1 MKSLS
6 KILAG
11 VLVLALGAGLIGCN
25 EPQAQALSEKTGLLK
40 FSSYQELYSYLKETA
55 NVEQRYFFG
64 SFAADTAVNSA
75 LLESTEES
83 KEYSQT
89 NTQVEGIDEGDIV
102 KTDGE
107 YIYIL
112 SGDDISIVKAQG
124 AESAEVARINVA
136 KDDEKGQS
144 WEYVQEFYVA
154 DGLLSVI
161 KFKNQYLPANDLQA
175 SSDVAVNRI
184 MPLKNVTYV
193 SIYDVSDKENIT
205 LKAELG
211 QDGYF
216 VSSRLKDGKLYLLS
230 SYANGQSWK
239 EDDILSYVPCLYN
252 GTKTE
257 AVAID
262 DISLLPKK
270 EGVEYTVINEIDIE
284 KGKISSTQGILGG
297 YATVYMNENNLYLAY
312 DHYNV
317 EKEEKTI
324 EGRKVEEY
332 TNTTETDIVR
342 ISLGEMETAAFGSID
357 GYLLNQFALDEYE
370 GNLRIAATVDKY
382 VYQTS
387 EDQVKGYSNYETIE
401 DTNANCLYVLDDDL
415 KIIGTISD
423 LAPDERI
430 YSVRFDGEVG
440 YFVTFRQVDPL
451 FSVDL
456 SNPAAPKI
464 MGELKI
470 PGFSQ
475 YLHVYGEDLLFGLGM
490 TADEKT
496 GRTGSLKL
504 SMFDVSNPYDVTEK
518 HQLVLEENYS
528 TALYNHKAILVAK
541 EKDLIAFPV
550 DKGYKVFGYDEM
562 TGFINVGEIETD
574 NWCGDSRGVYI
585 DDYFYVCS
593 DKQIYILDMN
603 NFALAKELTI
613 GKDADDYGRLM
624 IN

>member
-1 MKSLS
+1 M
-6 KILAG
+6 
-11 VLVLALGAGLIGCN
+11 
-25 EPQAQALSEKTGLLK
+25 
-40 FSSYQELYSYLKETA
+40 
-55 NVEQRYFFG
+55 
-64 SFAADTAVNSA
+64 
-75 LLESTEES
+75 
-83 KEYSQT
+83 
-89 NTQVEGIDEGDIV
+89 
-102 KTDGE
+102 
-107 YIYIL
+107 
-112 SGDDISIVKAQG
+112 
-124 AESAEVARINVA
+124 
-136 KDDEKGQS
+136 
-144 WEYVQEFYVA
+144 
-154 DGLLSVI
+154 
-161 KFKNQYLPANDLQA
+161 
-175 SSDVAVNRI
+175 
-184 MPLKNVTYV
+184 
-193 SIYDVSDKENIT
+193 
-205 LKAELG
+205 
-211 QDGYF
+211 
-216 VSSRLKDGKLYLLS
+216 
-230 SYANGQSWK
+230 
-239 EDDILSYVPCLYN
+239 
-252 GTKTE
+252 
-257 AVAID
+257 
-262 DISLLPKK
+262 
-270 EGVEYTVINEIDIE
+270 
-284 KGKISSTQGILGG
+284 
-297 YATVYMNENNLYLAY
+297 
-312 DHYNV
+312 
-317 EKEEKTI
+317 
-324 EGRKVEEY
+324 
-332 TNTTETDIVR
+332 
-342 ISLGEMETAAFGSID
+342 
-357 GYLLNQFALDEYE
+357 
-370 GNLRIAATVDKY
+370 
-382 VYQTS
+382 
-387 EDQVKGYSNYETIE
+387 
-401 DTNANCLYVLDDDL
+401 LDDDL
-415 KIIGTISD
+415 KIIGIISD
-423 LAPDERI
+423 LAPDEQI

>member
-55 NVEQRYFFG
+55 NDEQRYLFG

-112 SGDDISIVKAQG
+112 RGDDISIVKAQG

-423 LAPDERI
+423 LAPDEQI

-585 DDYFYVCS
+585 DDYFYVCNY
-593 DKQIYILDMN
+593 DQIYILDMN

-613 GKDADDYGRLM
+613 GKDADNYGRLM

>member
-11 VLVLALGAGLIGCN
+11 ILVLALGVGVMGCN

-124 AESAEVARINVA
+124 AESAEVARVNVA

-423 LAPDERI
+423 LSPDERI

>member
-83 KEYSQT
+83 KEYSRT

-124 AESAEVARINVA
+124 AESAEVARVNVA

-342 ISLGEMETAAFGSID
+342 IPLAEMETAAFGSID

>member
-11 VLVLALGAGLIGCN
+11 ILVLALGVGVMGCN

-401 DTNANCLYVLDDDL
+401 DTNANCLYVLNDDL

>member
-124 AESAEVARINVA
+124 AESAEVARVNVA

-423 LAPDERI
+423 LSPDERI

>member
-1 MKSLS
+1 M
-6 KILAG
+6 
-11 VLVLALGAGLIGCN
+11 
-25 EPQAQALSEKTGLLK
+25 
-40 FSSYQELYSYLKETA
+40 
-55 NVEQRYFFG
+55 
-64 SFAADTAVNSA
+64 
-75 LLESTEES
+75 LESAEES

-124 AESAEVARINVA
+124 AESAEVARLNVA
-136 KDDEKGQS
+136 KGDEKGQS

-415 KIIGTISD
+415 KIIGIISD
-423 LAPDERI
+423 LAPDEQI

-456 SNPAAPKI
+456 SNPQAPKV

-475 YLHVYGEDLLFGLGM
+475 YLHVYDDGLLFGLGM
-490 TADEKT
+490 TADEDT

-504 SMFDVSNPYDVTEK
+504 SMFDVSDPYDVTEK
-518 HQLVLEENYS
+518 HQLILEENYS
-528 TALYNHKAILVAK
+528 TALYNHKAVLVAK
-541 EKDLIAFPV
+541 EKDLIAFPLDQSYEV
-550 DKGYKVFGYDEM
+550 YGYDEM
-562 TGFINVGEIETD
+562 NGFKKLGEITTD
-574 NWCGDSRGVYI
+574 RWLGDSRGMYI
-585 DDYFYVCS
+585 GDYFYVCS
-593 DKQIYILDMN
+593 DEQVSVLDMN
-603 NFALAKELTI
+603 NFTVVQEITI
-613 GKDADDYGRLM
+613 GKDIKNASDIFV

>member
-423 LAPDERI
+423 LAPDEQI